1 MQPETYLIIH
11 NIISAISIIA
21 LCGMAIFLFVSGKN
35 KGFNKVLGATMLFVI
50 IFALSHL
57 VGVNIIDPYTSK
69 IVLMFNLSMFF
80 IASTNIHAVLILIKK
95 EVEYRWFILFLYA
108 SSSAFVIL
116 FIIFPDLFLL
126 PSESKMYF
134 PNYYVPGALNWI
146 RVAFMNVVAVPYM
159 LYKLAEAYSQSKSN
173 IDKNHYKYFFIII
186 IVAYAIGFMTNLLVY
201 NIMVDPIWG
210 MSFAFIF
217 SIPFI
222 YATIKYELFYV
233 KIIAKNAF
241 IYSLSIGIVG
251 IVIIFL
257 NSYNRWISETLPYYP
272 YWITALMS
280 SILIVSISIVVWEKL
295 RKGSQLKYEF
305 ITTVTHKFRT
315 PLTGIKWA
323 TDNLSEIVIDQKG
336 KEQINYIKTATEKL
350 VELTDLLVTLPET
363 NETFYSYNL
372 TKNNIGKM
380 TGDIVNS
387 LDHQIKVKEIT
398 IETNFEPDLFVNC
411 DKTRVKFVIQTLI
424 ENSIQYSKNQ
434 SGISISI
441 SSHNNFVTFSVSD
454 TGIGMTG
461 DEIGLLF
468 SKFYRTASARTADTE
483 GMGIGLYVSKEII
496 KRHNGKIWVESD
508 GPEKGSTF
516 FFTLPMTK

>member
-35 KGFNKVLGATMLFVI
+35 KGFNKVLGATILFVI

-57 VGVNIIDPYTSK
+57 VGVNIFDPNTSRF
-69 IVLMFNLSMFF
+69 VLMFNLSMFF

-95 EVEYRWFILFLYA
+95 EVEYKWFIIFLYI
-108 SSSAFVIL
+108 SSTAFVVL

-134 PNYYVPGALNWI
+134 PNYYVPGALNWM

-173 IDKNHYKYFFIII
+173 IDQNHYKYFFIII
-186 IVAYAIGFMTNLLVY
+186 VVAYTIGFMTNLLVY

-222 YATIKYELFYV
+222 YAAIKYELFYV

-241 IYSLSIGIVG
+241 IYSLSIGVVGAIIIV
-251 IVIIFL
+251 L
-257 NSYNRWISETLPYYP
+257 NNYNRWISATFPYYP
-272 YWITALMS
+272 SWITALMS
-280 SILIVSISIVVWEKL
+280 SILIVSISMVVWVKL
-295 RKGSQLKYEF
+295 KKGSLLKYEF

-323 TDNLSEIVIDQKG
+323 TDNLSEMITDQKG
-336 KEQINYIKTATEKL
+336 KEQVDYIKSATEKL

-363 NETFYSYNL
+363 NESFYSYNL
-372 TKNNIGKM
+372 TRNDIVKM
-380 TGDIVNS
+380 TNDIIIS
-387 LDHQIKVKEIT
+387 LQHQTKVKELT
-398 IETNFEPDLFVNC
+398 IKTNFEPDLFVYC

-424 ENSIQYSKNQ
+424 ENSLQYSKNQ
-434 SGISISI
+434 STVSISI
-441 SSHNNFVTFSVSD
+441 SSHKNTVNFSVSD
-454 TGIGMTG
+454 NGIGMTRQ
-461 DEIGLLF
+461 EISLLF

-496 KRHNGKIWVESD
+496 KRHNGKIWVDSE

-516 FFTLPMTK
+516 YFTLPMTK